1 MKKSRCFVL
10 CAIILIFMSTY
21 ATSGYAKNWTKEN
34 VAATHEWTITFSKEV
49 DVALFNHY
57 ATLTDAKGVPIP
69 FTAHLEGT
77 QIVKVKAPTD
87 GYTAGQT
94 YTLTIPTTVLSKAKE
109 PLVEATT
116 LTFTIQAAEKPVEKP
131 APVEPTPP
139 VEEKPVEKPAPVEP
153 TPPVEEKPIEKPKP
167 TNGLSADEQT
177 LANLINDYRASLGLK
192 AMPISKSL
200 TTVARLHVKDS
211 NEHSPEK
218 RKDRGQQCN
227 LHSWSNNGNWKAVCY
242 TPDHFYSALMWSK
255 PAELTAYKG
264 QGYEISVMSTKLT
277 PQTAIALW
285 KKSPGH
291 EETMTGKGMWSM
303 LKTMGVAIEGNY
315 AHVWFGS
322 VNDPAGYYD

>member
-1 MKKSRCFVL
+1 MKKSRYFVL
-10 CAIILIFMSTY
+10 CAIMLILMSTY

-49 DVALFNHY
+49 DVASFKSY
-57 ATLTDAKGVPIP
+57 ATLTDAKGVTIP

-116 LTFTIQAAEKPVEKP
+116 LTFTIQAAEKPAEKP

-139 VEEKPVEKPAPVEP
+139 VEEKPV
-153 TPPVEEKPIEKPKP
+153 EKPKP

-218 RKDRGQQCN
+218 GKDGEQQCN

-242 TPDHFYSALMWSK
+242 TPDHFYSELMWSK

-277 PQTAIALW
+277 PQTAVALW

-291 EETMTGKGMWSM
+291 EEVMAGKGMWSM

-322 VNDPAGYYD
+322 VNDPAGYYE